1 MMWRRDKLET
11 RRRKRR
17 APVAPPHD
25 PPRGDE
31 GLDDWFARRLES
43 HGIDP
48 GRRPV
53 ASARVLA
60 VGALAVA
67 VALLVWVLYSAGG
80 SGTSSASSP
89 TTPTIPPAGSQKS
102 KNSGKHHNSGTT
114 NTQPVVPW
122 NQVHVTVLNSTTT
135 PNMAGDAETTLQGA
149 GWNIAGAGD
158 ASPAVPSTEVV
169 YPPGKKVPAQTVAK
183 KLGLT
188 AVPESSISG
197 FASTPPLTTVA
208 IVLGPG
214 GLTATG

>member
-1 MMWRRDKLET
+1 
-11 RRRKRR
+11 
-17 APVAPPHD
+17 VAPHD

-48 GRRPV
+48 GRRPGS
-53 ASARVLA
+53 SARVLA

-67 VALLVWVLYSAGG
+67 VVLLVWVLYSAGG

-89 TTPTIPPAGSQKS
+89 ATPRIPPAGSQKS
-102 KNSGKHHNSGTT
+102 TSNGKSSNSGTA

-135 PNMAGDAETTLQGA
+135 PNLAGNAQATLQDA
-149 GWNIAGAGD
+149 GWKIAGTGD
-158 ASPAVPSTEVV
+158 ASPALTSTEVV

-183 KLGLT
+183 KLRLT

-197 FASTPPLTTVA
+197 FATTPPLTTVA
-208 IVLGPG
+208 VVLGPG
-214 GLTATG
+214 GLSATG

>member
-1 MMWRRDKLET
+1 MTRRRDNLET

-48 GRRPV
+48 GRRPGS
-53 ASARVLA
+53 SARVLA

-89 TTPTIPPAGSQKS
+89 TTPVIPPAGSQKS
-102 KNSGKHHNSGTT
+102 NNSGKSNTTGNT

-122 NQVHVTVLNSTTT
+122 SQVHVTVLNSTST
-135 PNMAGDAETTLQGA
+135 PNLAGNAQAALQAA
-149 GWNIAGAGD
+149 GWNIAATGD
-158 ASPAVPSTEVV
+158 ASPAVTSTEVV
-169 YPPGKKVPAQTVAK
+169 YPPGKKVPAQTVAR
-183 KLGLT
+183 KLNLT

-197 FASTPPLTTVA
+197 FTSTPPLTTVA
-208 IVLGPG
+208 IVLGPS
-214 GLTATG
+214 GLPATG